1 MNKKLRVTW
10 PEPPFNLYFIFMTQ
24 DTATP
29 NRWYTELVQAVNGLG
44 EELGLDDQGTQR
56 LRDFA
61 FEKAKEQFKAGNR
74 SGIRWART
82 NPSTTRTAVAV
93 A

>member
-1 MNKKLRVTW
+1 
-10 PEPPFNLYFIFMTQ
+10 MTQ
-24 DTATP
+24 DNTTP
-29 NRWYTELVQAVNGLG
+29 NRWYTELVQSVNGLA
-44 EELGLDDQGTQR
+44 EELGLDDMGTQK

-82 NPSTTRTAVAV
+82 NPAPTRPAVAV
-93 A
+93 AAAA